1 MIDIA
6 YKHYNVMYD
15 IPLHIAHNLAMRR
28 LERNAT
34 RKRFHSVAMTA
45 LLATKFTKRVKYARN
60 ICSPPSGKEDSLVS
74 RRKTLGDMVPA
85 MFRIVGLACGEQ
97 LLPADQVVILRRV
110 LRACRRKMKFTKFL
124 ARKACRFDRYLS
136 SAGPQVRF
144 ELAAAARQS
153 RVLQRV
159 TSILHNKP
167 DLLEDTWETW
177 WSNHGSTLNQIYT
190 SLAPQG
196 LELAS
201 LASRGQE
208 LASLASQEMDIVHK
222 NPTNPSS
229 NRFKKWLAFRREI
242 FDRRAVQPKKKNKK
256 KRKKK
261 RNKAKPRPAFWPKR
275 SPKIIS
281 EIANPSR
288 L

>member
-1 MIDIA
+1 MG
-6 YKHYNVMYD
+6 
-15 IPLHIAHNLAMRR
+15 AHNLAMRR

-60 ICSPPSGKEDSLVS
+60 ICSPPSGKEETLVS

-190 SLAPQG
+190 SLAP
-196 LELAS
+196 
-201 LASRGQE
+201 RGQE
-208 LASLASQEMDIVHK
+208 LASLASQEMDIVTK
-222 NPTNPSS
+222 NPTNASS
-229 NRFKKWLAFRREI
+229 NCFQKWLAFRREI
-242 FDRRAVQPKKKNKK
+242 FDRRAVQPKKKKNKK

-281 EIANPSR
+281 EIAN
-288 L
+288 